1 MEACEFWS
9 ALSDDNDA
17 HGVLQSHLATLIPSL
32 ISRLQLKEEQILQVR
47 CLRNI
52 QTHRTIHSSRYLNL
66 QSNYAKSFASLC
78 LTCPY
83 VHGSQSKYTT
93 VCTTLHFP
101 VIFFSIALRFLPT
114 ISTIATNH

>member
-47 CLRNI
+47 SLLNI
-52 QTHRTIHSSRYLNL
+52 QTRRTIHCSRYLNL
-66 QSNYAKSFASLC
+66 QTNYAKSFVSHC
-78 LTCPY
+78 LTCPH

-93 VCTTLHFP
+93 VCTTLSIP
-101 VIFFSIALRFLPT
+101 ENSFFIA
-114 ISTIATNH
+114 